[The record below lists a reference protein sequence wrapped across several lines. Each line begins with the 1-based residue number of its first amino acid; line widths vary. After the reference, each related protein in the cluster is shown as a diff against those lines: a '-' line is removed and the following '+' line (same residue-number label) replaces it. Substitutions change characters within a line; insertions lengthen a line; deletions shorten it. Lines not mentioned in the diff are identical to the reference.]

1 MRWGTPSPV
10 STERYREQTAAGAP
24 ISLRRKQCACGKIV
38 TAKQLAQQGGCD
50 ACARQVTA
58 RTQGKAA

>member
-38 TAKQLAQQGGCD
+38 TAKQLVQQGGCN
-50 ACARQVTA
+50 ACARHAGQNHA
-58 RTQGKAA
+58 KKAA